1 MNLRPLIA
9 PRSIAIIGASERT
22 ALGRLMMEGIAKLG
36 FDGSVW
42 PVNPNY
48 EAVLGQR
55 CYPSIAELPDA
66 PDVAAFCIGRSG
78 VVAGLED
85 IARRGGRAAVVYD
98 SGFAETGGDGL
109 AMQRRLEE
117 ICKEASIALCG
128 PNCMGVLNPV
138 GKSSTF
144 KQPIRTPEGLAGNVA
159 LISQSGS
166 VAATLLADLRRFGF
180 STVVSSGNEAVVDLS
195 NYIDYFAHDP
205 ATRVI
210 ACFIESV
217 RNPARFVAALE
228 AAYNNGKPVVV
239 LKVGKNER
247 TQHAITTHTGG
258 LAGESRVFSEI
269 LRAHRAIE
277 VADLDELTETLAACQ
292 GAKLP
297 RGGGINVMTT
307 SGGQAELILDVATAN
322 GITLTP
328 LNRETFNRIERD
340 VGAVTGDG
348 NPLDAWGNGDVKRN
362 MPLSLGAL
370 QQDDA
375 ADVIVFCSSDSTDA
389 QPLGRPG
396 RELDYAR
403 ILGECAAASDKP
415 HYMLTM
421 RPGVMHTGQV
431 SHLAST
437 GVATICGVKQGLQAI
452 DRLMKWSKP
461 KPPTML
467 TTETPRLA
475 SGRRV
480 INEVDAKRLVAAAG
494 LPTAREVIATTLES
508 AQAAANSIG
517 YPIVLKVASDEIPHK
532 SEHGLVMVGIRD
544 ATQLER
550 AWSEMATRAQACG
563 LANYDCVIQ
572 EYVTGGVEAFIGIAR
587 DPDFGHTIA
596 FGMGGV
602 GVEVLKDFS
611 LRALPLREGDARE
624 MIEGVR
630 GAAILQAFRNKPASD
645 IETLVTCIERLADFA
660 LANATHLEEIDINP
674 IIVRESGQGCVI
686 VDALIV
692 TR

>member
-22 ALGRLMMEGIAKLG
+22 ALGRLMMDGISKLG
-36 FDGSVW
+36 FDGAVW

-48 EAVLGQR
+48 QEVLGQR

-78 VVAGLED
+78 VVGGLED
-85 IARRGGRAAVVYD
+85 LARRGGRAAVVYD

-109 AMQRRLEE
+109 AMQRRLED
-117 ICKEASIALCG
+117 ICREASIALCG

-144 KQPIRTPEGLAGNVA
+144 KQPIRSPDGLAGNVA

-166 VAATLLADLRRFGF
+166 VAATMLADLRRFGF
-180 STVVSSGNEAVVDLS
+180 STVVSSGNEAVVDLAT
-195 NYIDYFAHDP
+195 YIDYFASDD

-217 RNPARFVAALE
+217 RNPARFVSALD
-228 AAYNNGKPVVV
+228 AAYAAGKPVVV

-269 LRAHRAIE
+269 LRAHKAIE
-277 VADLDELTETLAACQ
+277 VTDLDELTETIAACQ
-292 GAKLP
+292 GARLP
-297 RGGGINVMTT
+297 NGAGINVMTT
-307 SGGQAELILDVATAN
+307 SGGQAELILDVATSN

-328 LNRETFNRIERD
+328 LKRETFERIERD

-370 QQDDA
+370 QEDDA

-403 ILGECAAASDKP
+403 ILGECAAASQKP

-431 SHLAST
+431 AHLLAN
-437 GVATICGVKQGLQAI
+437 GVATICGVRQGLHAL
-452 DRLMKWSKP
+452 DRLMKWSRVR
-461 KPPTML
+461 PPAL
-467 TTETPRLA
+467 T
-475 SGRRV
+475 
-480 INEVDAKRLVAAAG
+480 AKAAAISKRAG
-494 LPTAREVIATTLES
+494 ASSTRWTQS
-508 AQAAANSIG
+508 ACS
-517 YPIVLKVASDEIPHK
+517 PP
-532 SEHGLVMVGIRD
+532 
-544 ATQLER
+544 R
-550 AWSEMATRAQACG
+550 ACPQ
-563 LANYDCVIQ
+563 
-572 EYVTGGVEAFIGIAR
+572 
-587 DPDFGHTIA
+587 
-596 FGMGGV
+596 
-602 GVEVLKDFS
+602 
-611 LRALPLREGDARE
+611 
-624 MIEGVR
+624 
-630 GAAILQAFRNKPASD
+630 PAK
-645 IETLVTCIERLADFA
+645 
-660 LANATHLEEIDINP
+660 
-674 IIVRESGQGCVI
+674 
-686 VDALIV
+686 
-692 TR
+692 

>member
-22 ALGRLMMEGIAKLG
+22 ALGRLMMEGISKLG
-36 FDGSVW
+36 FDGAVW

-48 EAVLGQR
+48 GEVLGQR

-78 VVAGLED
+78 VVGGLED
-85 IARRGGRAAVVYD
+85 LARRGGRAAVVYD

-109 AMQRRLEE
+109 AMQRRLED
-117 ICKEASIALCG
+117 ICREASIALCG

-144 KQPIRTPEGLAGNVA
+144 KQPIRTSDGLAGNIA

-166 VAATLLADLRRFGF
+166 VAATMLADLRRFGF
-180 STVVSSGNEAVVDLS
+180 STVVSSGNEAVVDLAT
-195 NYIDYFAHDP
+195 YISYFASDA

-217 RNPARFVAALE
+217 RNPARFVSALD
-228 AAYNNGKPVVV
+228 AAYAAGKPVVV

-258 LAGESRVFSEI
+258 LAGESRVVSEI
-269 LRAHRAIE
+269 LRAHKAIE
-277 VADLDELTETLAACQ
+277 VADLDEMTETIAACQ
-292 GAKLP
+292 GARLP
-297 RGGGINVMTT
+297 TGAGINVMTT
-307 SGGQAELILDVATAN
+307 SGGQAELILDVATSN

-328 LNRETFNRIERD
+328 LKRETFERIEHD

-375 ADVIVFCSSDSTDA
+375 ADVIVFCSSDSTDS

-403 ILGECAAASDKP
+403 ILGECAAASQKP

-431 SHLAST
+431 AHLAAN
-437 GVATICGVKQGLQAI
+437 GVATICGVRQGLHAI
-452 DRLMKWSKP
+452 DRLMKWSRVRP
-461 KPPTML
+461 NALSVNAP
-467 TTETPRLA
+467 A
-475 SGRRV
+475 SIAPGRRV
-480 INEVDAKRLVAAAG
+480 INEVDAKRLLAAAG
-494 LPTAREVIATTLES
+494 LPTAREITASTLD
-508 AQAAANSIG
+508 AALQAANEIG
-517 YPIVLKVASDEIPHK
+517 FPIVLKVAADEIPHK
-532 SEHGLVMVGIRD
+532 SEHGLVMVGIKD
-544 ATQLER
+544 AVQLES
-550 AWSEMATRAQACG
+550 AWAEMAKRARACG
-563 LANYDCVIQ
+563 LESYACVIQ
-572 EYVTGGVEAFIGIAR
+572 EFVTGGVEAFIGVAR

-611 LRALPLREGDARE
+611 LRALPLREGEARE

-630 GAAILQAFRNKPASD
+630 GAAMLQAFRNKPAAD
-645 IETLVTCIERLADFA
+645 IETLVACIERLADFA
-660 LANATHLEEIDINP
+660 QANVERLEEIDINP
-674 IIVRESGQGCVI
+674 IIVRESGKGCVI

>member
-22 ALGRLMMEGIAKLG
+22 ALGRLMMEGISKLG
-36 FDGSVW
+36 FDGAVW

-48 EAVLGQR
+48 SEVLGQR

-78 VVAGLED
+78 VVGGLED
-85 IARRGGRAAVVYD
+85 LARRSGRAAVVYD

-109 AMQRRLEE
+109 AMQRRLED
-117 ICKEASIALCG
+117 ICREASIALCG

-144 KQPIRTPEGLAGNVA
+144 KQPIRTSDGLAGNVA

-166 VAATLLADLRRFGF
+166 VAATMLADLRRFGF
-180 STVVSSGNEAVVDLS
+180 STVVSSGNEAVVDLAT
-195 NYIDYFAHDP
+195 YISYFASDA

-210 ACFIESV
+210 ACFIEAV
-217 RNPARFVAALE
+217 RNPARFVSALD
-228 AAYNNGKPVVV
+228 AAYAAGKPVVV

-269 LRAHRAIE
+269 LRAHKAIE
-277 VADLDELTETLAACQ
+277 VADLDELTETIAACQ
-292 GAKLP
+292 GARLP
-297 RGGGINVMTT
+297 TGAGINVMTT
-307 SGGQAELILDVATAN
+307 SGGQAELILDVATSN

-328 LNRETFNRIERD
+328 LKRETFERIEHE

-375 ADVIVFCSSDSTDA
+375 ADVIVFCSSDSTDS

-403 ILGECAAASDKP
+403 ILGECAAASHKP

-431 SHLAST
+431 AHLAAN
-437 GVATICGVKQGLQAI
+437 GVATICGVRQGLHAI
-452 DRLMKWSKP
+452 DRLMKWSRVRP
-461 KPPTML
+461 NALSVNAP
-467 TTETPRLA
+467 A
-475 SGRRV
+475 SIAPGRRV
-480 INEVDAKRLVAAAG
+480 INEVDAKRLLAAAG
-494 LPTAREVIATTLES
+494 LPTAREITASTLD
-508 AQAAANSIG
+508 AALQAANEIG
-517 YPIVLKVASDEIPHK
+517 FPIVLKVAADEIPHK
-532 SEHGLVMVGIRD
+532 SEHGLVMVGIKD
-544 ATQLER
+544 AAQLES
-550 AWSEMATRAQACG
+550 AWAEMAKRARACG
-563 LANYDCVIQ
+563 LESYACVIQ
-572 EYVTGGVEAFIGIAR
+572 EFVTGGVEAFIGVAR

-611 LRALPLREGDARE
+611 LRALPLREGEARE
-624 MIEGVR
+624 MIDGVR
-630 GAAILQAFRNKPASD
+630 GAAMLQAFRNKPAAD
-645 IETLVTCIERLADFA
+645 IETLVACIERLADFA
-660 LANATHLEEIDINP
+660 QANVARLEEIDINP
-674 IIVRESGQGCVI
+674 IIVRESGKGCVI